1 MKNKPLLHDMMSN
14 LYYLYKE
21 GYLKK
26 DKIEHILYNE
36 YLIDDYI
43 YKDDKFICIKYL
55 NEDLEIKMS
64 QTIWI

>member
-1 MKNKPLLHDMMSN
+1 MKKPLLHDMMSN

-21 GYLKK
+21 GYIKK
-26 DKIEHILYNE
+26 GKIENILHNE

-43 YKDDKFICIKYL
+43 YEDDKFICIKYL
-55 NEDLEIKMS
+55 NEDLEIEMS